1 MLRTLRYYWIAARG
15 YRFTPW
21 KSPYV
26 QWRLETFLGKEAAN
40 LNARKFFRIGWKHR
54 NQLQRFVDWAAHRRR
69 IQRRH
74 A

>member
-15 YRFTPW
+15 YRFMPW
-21 KSPYV
+21 KSPYI

-40 LNARKFFRIGWKHR
+40 LNARKFFRISWKHR
-54 NQLQRFVDWAAHRRR
+54 NQLQRFVDWAAQRRR